1 MVILGTLSYT
11 LKPPNPSMPSIA
23 TSWLLPVLG
32 GYLVCL
38 VRIIGSSTTRQ
49 NWAGT
54 ESDFGSSSGTET
66 GSGTER
72 DESSSLQLFEVWNV
86 QSAHLLTQICSSTN
100 FPSVFF
106 SRFSFLGCLIF
117 HLLHFCNRHVVLL
130 RLTLLQ
136 LSQVC
141 VVQVQKV
148 SFYWVFKS
156 STIFIPS
163 YEVIN
168 KIHTITKT
176 ITL

>member
-1 MVILGTLSYT
+1 
-11 LKPPNPSMPSIA
+11 MPSIA

-38 VRIIGSSTTRQ
+38 VRIIGSITTRQ
-49 NWAGT
+49 NRAGT
-54 ESDFGSSSGTET
+54 GSDFGSSSGTGTRSGTET

-72 DESSSLQLFEVWNV
+72 DERVHLFQLFEVWNV
-86 QSAHLLTQICSSTN
+86 QSAHLLTQVCSSTN

-106 SRFSFLGCLIF
+106 SSFSVLGCLIF
-117 HLLHFCNRHVVLL
+117 NLLHFCNRHVVLL
-130 RLTLLQ
+130 GLTLLQ

-148 SFYWVFKS
+148 SFYWVFKW